1 MNLVLIMATK
11 NVFLNILRSV
21 CAFFDVGVYTL
32 VAIILRIIFQLA
44 NFELTG
50 FYESIEKR
58 VYVILGIFMLFKVTV
73 SLITYL
79 VNPDKINDKEQGMS
93 KVVTRIITVLVMLIM
108 LPTFFN
114 FMTELQNKL
123 LPVVPMIIV
132 GTANKW
138 YINGKE
144 QV

>member
-11 NVFLNILRSV
+11 NVFINFLRLV
-21 CAFFDVGVYTL
+21 CAFFDTIIYTIA
-32 VAIILRIIFQLA
+32 AIILRIIFQLA

-50 FYESIEKR
+50 FYESIENR
-58 VYVILGIFMLFKVTV
+58 VYVILGIFMLFKITI

-108 LPTFFN
+108 LPSFFS
-114 FMTELQNKL
+114 FMT
-123 LPVVPMIIV
+123 
-132 GTANKW
+132 
-138 YINGKE
+138 
-144 QV
+144 